1 MASDSQ
7 LFLSTFHL
15 DTSPD
20 AVATQTKARYDRVTR
35 YTALSPDNS
44 VKLVF
49 DVNTDL
55 YTLSADTPFELLLA
69 STLNLDGTKDES
81 KSGGGWREKQPGES
95 DLSDGWEYVCYGKVY
110 KFEEGGDG
118 EVM

>member
-15 DTSPD
+15 DTSPSSLE
-20 AVATQTKARYDRVTR
+20 TQKKARYDRVTR
-35 YTALSPDNS
+35 YTALSSDNAIR
-44 VKLVF
+44 LIL

-55 YTLSADTPFELLLA
+55 YTLSADTPFEVMLA
-69 STLNLDGTKDES
+69 STLNLDGTKDEG
-81 KSGGGWREKQPGES
+81 KSGGWREKQMGES

-110 KFEEGGDG
+110 KFDEGSDG
-118 EVM
+118 EDM